1 MGDRLDYIFSTLA
14 CESSTV
20 ALTKCIPNTDVSFSD
35 HFGVHSRFRVTPLKH
50 QGVPDISEMLQVLQS
65 DHARAVTRTQRLLG
79 VFVSCVVVVVT
90 LMVLV
95 WFFPYPWIALL
106 VCLLS
111 VVATIALI
119 AGFVFGNMEQRSLEQ
134 YMMDMSFCMNKDGF
148 Y

>member
-20 ALTKCIPNTDVSFSD
+20 VLTECIPKTDVSFSD
-35 HFGVHSRFRVTPLKH
+35 HFGVHSRFRVTPLK
-50 QGVPDISEMLQVLQS
+50 QGSVPVVSEMLQVLQS
-65 DHARAVTRTQRLLG
+65 DHARSVIRTQRLLG
-79 VFVSCVVVVVT
+79 LFVSSVVLVVT
-90 LMVLV
+90 LLVLV

-119 AGFVFGNMEQRSLEQ
+119 VGFVFGNMEQRSLEQ